1 MWVSSQLRA
10 TDLQRP
16 QRNGTVPPY
25 LNVHVVLRHVDKG
38 GQALAEPHGDL
49 PVHVDGK
56 RLEALLQ
63 AAHRVVL
70 EGAGVLAQ
78 VHATDLGHSQTAHRD
93 ET

>member
-1 MWVSSQLRA
+1 ML
-10 TDLQRP
+10 
-16 QRNGTVPPY
+16 PY
-25 LNVHVVLRHVDKG
+25 LNVHVVLRHIDEG

-49 PVHVDGK
+49 PVHVDGE

-78 VHATDLGHSQTAHRD
+78 VHASDLGHSQTAHRD